1 MKTIKNII
9 LLGVLLALS
18 QITYGQISFSH
29 AGGVAAYGAGDVSA
43 PAAMY
48 SPRLNFVE
56 LADEMT
62 ISIGSH
68 IGGGL
73 AFNSREGANS
83 LALDIP
89 IVAELNFGHAAHS
102 DTESSFGGFIGAG
115 YGISKI
121 GDTSAFGSGSND
133 ARGIVVNAGLRAL
146 IKEHSVGVRVS
157 YMLNTKEGGK
167 NVIGLGAFY
176 TLK

>member
-9 LLGVLLALS
+9 LLSALLALS
-18 QITYGQISFSH
+18 QITYAQISFSH
-29 AGGVAAYGAGDVSA
+29 AGGLADYGAGDVSA
-43 PAAMY
+43 PAVLY

-56 LADEMT
+56 LGDEMT
-62 ISIGSH
+62 LSIGAH

-89 IVAELNFGHAAHS
+89 VVAELNFGHAAHP
-102 DTESSFGGFIGAG
+102 DAESSFGGFAGVG
-115 YGISKI
+115 YGISRI
-121 GDTSAFGSGSND
+121 GDSSTFGSGYND

-146 IKEHSVGVRVS
+146 IKEYSVGVRVS
-157 YMLNTKEGGK
+157 YMFNTKEGSK